1 MKREKEKSEW
11 VSIDEIMRKYFWKFY
26 ITLRE
31 KKEKEKKEKKA
42 DLEQLLNNLIE
53 KGRIPFGSWWL
64 APYIEIHGRDISF
77 YKLCDDWMREWLFDT
92 DIRAVLSIDSWLW
105 QFVCENGMVD
115 DWVEYEGYA
124 LVDVDGWAI
133 AKHETWCRYLYSNIT
148 PEFYIMESALKDESE
163 LEEFLLNSIKID

>member
-1 MKREKEKSEW
+1 MGKE
-11 VSIDEIMRKYFWKFY
+11 
-26 ITLRE
+26 
-31 KKEKEKKEKKA
+31 EKKA
-42 DLEQLLNNLIE
+42 GLEQLLNSLIE
-53 KGRIPFGSWWL
+53 KGWKPFGMEQ
-64 APYIEIHGRDISF
+64 YDRFIIESAWDMRF
-77 YKLCDDWMREWLFDT
+77 RWKYPWVDWESAFDYNYDYFKIREL
-92 DIRAVLSIDSWLW
+92 VSIDSWLW